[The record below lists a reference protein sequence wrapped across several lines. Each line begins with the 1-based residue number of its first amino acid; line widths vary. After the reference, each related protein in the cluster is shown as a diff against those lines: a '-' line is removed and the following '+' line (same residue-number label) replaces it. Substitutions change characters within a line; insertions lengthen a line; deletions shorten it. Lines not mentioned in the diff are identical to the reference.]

1 MNLLFHHIQG
11 TEWIFGIC
19 RNIFQSIQGFVVNE
33 LLVGMLFAASSC
45 SDLKFGNAFL
55 EKAPGADMTLEQ
67 IFSSKLYAEREL
79 IGAYASLRT
88 CLTVHSNNG
97 NYEFQ
102 SGGNKIGWDNL
113 DTMTDLM
120 QSHCTWGGVIK
131 TYYAGTYNAE
141 AENEG
146 YGKFGFHPDQEGA
159 WTGIRRAWI
168 FINNVDRVPDMTDE
182 EKKVRKGEA
191 RMIIALQMHE
201 MLRHFGGVPILDDY
215 ATPENEMTADY
226 SRKTVRQCVD
236 FIVNMCDQAAKE
248 LPWTVADADNGRMT
262 AAGALALKARVLQL
276 AARPLF
282 NASTPYLQA
291 QEPTAANKASVKEDP
306 ALMTWLGS
314 YTQENWQAVADACE
328 DFFKK
333 NTENGD
339 AYRMV
344 MPQTNDAEGYRQA
357 FSTCYADRESPEII
371 IHTGRAI
378 PTYSNTYHRFYFGL
392 TDQGQAGRGYG
403 GGCVTL
409 NFVDMFTAADGTPSD
424 YRKWLSD
431 HGHDGTVYNNP
442 FTGKDPRLYETVL
455 IAGDRYRTRCAETW
469 IDGLEHGS
477 SANPKCATG
486 FIIRKF
492 LWDYNDEF
500 LNKATNS
507 AYIRLPE
514 LYLMYAEALNELGRS
529 EEALSWLNK
538 TRTRVG
544 LPEMTLPNAAK
555 LHSGQALPDYP
566 ECSLKGDKYLRE
578 EILDERA
585 REFCFE
591 EVRWFDI
598 AFWKREDL
606 MRKILYGIQITR
618 KSGSFE
624 EGNLVLTYSDPS
636 KMDQGR
642 IWQDKFSPKW
652 FLSAFP
658 SDEINKGY
666 GLVQNPGW

>member
-1 MNLLFHHIQG
+1 MAAAA
-11 TEWIFGIC
+11 
-19 RNIFQSIQGFVVNE
+19 
-33 LLVGMLFAASSC
+33 LFAASSC
-45 SDLKFGNAFL
+45 SDLKFGNDFL

-102 SGGNKIGWDNL
+102 NGGNKIGWDNL

-146 YGKFGFHPDQEGA
+146 SGKFGFLPDQEGA

-236 FIVNMCDQAAKE
+236 FIVNMCEQAAKE

-306 ALMTWLGS
+306 GLMTWLGS
-314 YTQENWQAVADACE
+314 YKQENWQAVADACE

-392 TDQGQAGRGYG
+392 TDQGQSGRGYG

-529 EEALSWLNK
+529 QEALSWLNK

>member
-1 MNLLFHHIQG
+1 MAAA
-11 TEWIFGIC
+11 
-19 RNIFQSIQGFVVNE
+19 V
-33 LLVGMLFAASSC
+33 LFAASSC

-226 SRKTVRQCVD
+226 SRRTVRQCVD
-236 FIVNMCDQAAKE
+236 FIVNLCDQAAKE

-306 ALMTWLGS
+306 GLMTWLGS

-344 MPQTNDAEGYRQA
+344 MPLTNDAEGYRQA

-378 PTYSNTYHRFYFGL
+378 RPTP
-392 TDQGQAGRGYG
+392 
-403 GGCVTL
+403 
-409 NFVDMFTAADGTPSD
+409 TP
-424 YRKWLSD
+424 
-431 HGHDGTVYNNP
+431 
-442 FTGKDPRLYETVL
+442 
-455 IAGDRYRTRCAETW
+455 I
-469 IDGLEHGS
+469 
-477 SANPKCATG
+477 TG
-486 FIIRKF
+486 FI
-492 LWDYNDEF
+492 
-500 LNKATNS
+500 S
-507 AYIRLPE
+507 
-514 LYLMYAEALNELGRS
+514 
-529 EEALSWLNK
+529 
-538 TRTRVG
+538 V
-544 LPEMTLPNAAK
+544 
-555 LHSGQALPDYP
+555 
-566 ECSLKGDKYLRE
+566 
-578 EILDERA
+578 
-585 REFCFE
+585 
-591 EVRWFDI
+591 
-598 AFWKREDL
+598 
-606 MRKILYGIQITR
+606 
-618 KSGSFE
+618 
-624 EGNLVLTYSDPS
+624 
-636 KMDQGR
+636 
-642 IWQDKFSPKW
+642 
-652 FLSAFP
+652 
-658 SDEINKGY
+658 
-666 GLVQNPGW
+666 

>member
-1 MNLLFHHIQG
+1 MAA
-11 TEWIFGIC
+11 
-19 RNIFQSIQGFVVNE
+19 VA
-33 LLVGMLFAASSC
+33 LFAASSC

-102 SGGNKIGWDNL
+102 NGGNKIGWDNL

-226 SRKTVRQCVD
+226 SRRTVRQCVD

-282 NASTPYLQA
+282 NASTPYLHA

-424 YRKWLSD
+424 YRKWLAD
-431 HGHDGTVYNNP
+431 HGHEGTLQDNP

-566 ECSLKGDKYLRE
+566 ECSLQGDKYLRE

>member
-1 MNLLFHHIQG
+1 MAAAA
-11 TEWIFGIC
+11 
-19 RNIFQSIQGFVVNE
+19 
-33 LLVGMLFAASSC
+33 LFAASSC

-102 SGGNKIGWDNL
+102 NGGNKIGWDNL

-226 SRKTVRQCVD
+226 SRRTVRQCVD

-306 ALMTWLGS
+306 GLMTWLGS

-392 TDQGQAGRGYG
+392 TDQGQAGMGYG

-566 ECSLKGDKYLRE
+566 ECSLQGDKYLRE

-606 MRKILYGIQITR
+606 MRKLLYGIQITR

>member
-1 MNLLFHHIQG
+1 MAAAA
-11 TEWIFGIC
+11 
-19 RNIFQSIQGFVVNE
+19 
-33 LLVGMLFAASSC
+33 LFAASSC
-45 SDLKFGNAFL
+45 SDLKFGNDFL

-97 NYEFQ
+97 SYEFQ
-102 SGGNKIGWDNL
+102 NGGNKIGWDNL

-146 YGKFGFHPDQEGA
+146 SGKFGFLPDQEGA

-236 FIVNMCDQAAKE
+236 FIVNMCEQAAKE

-306 ALMTWLGS
+306 GLMTWLGS
-314 YTQENWQAVADACE
+314 YKQENWQAVADACE

-455 IAGDRYRTRCAETW
+455 IAGDRYRIRCAETW

-529 EEALSWLNK
+529 QEAISWLNK

-566 ECSLKGDKYLRE
+566 ECSLQGDKYLRE

>member
-1 MNLLFHHIQG
+1 MAAAA
-11 TEWIFGIC
+11 
-19 RNIFQSIQGFVVNE
+19 
-33 LLVGMLFAASSC
+33 LFAASSC
-45 SDLKFGNAFL
+45 SDLKFGNDFL

-97 NYEFQ
+97 SYEFQ
-102 SGGNKIGWDNL
+102 NGGNKIGWDNL

-146 YGKFGFHPDQEGA
+146 SGKFGFLPDQEGA

-236 FIVNMCDQAAKE
+236 FIVNMCEQAAKE

-291 QEPTAANKASVKEDP
+291 QEPTTANKASVKEYP
-306 ALMTWLGS
+306 GLMTWLGS
-314 YTQENWQAVADACE
+314 YKQENWQAVADACE

-529 EEALSWLNK
+529 QEALSWLNK
-538 TRTRVG
+538 TRSRVG

-566 ECSLKGDKYLRE
+566 ECSLQGDKYLRE

>member
-1 MNLLFHHIQG
+1 MAAAA
-11 TEWIFGIC
+11 
-19 RNIFQSIQGFVVNE
+19 
-33 LLVGMLFAASSC
+33 LFAASSC
-45 SDLKFGNAFL
+45 SDLKFGNDFL

-102 SGGNKIGWDNL
+102 NGGNKIGWDNL

-146 YGKFGFHPDQEGA
+146 SGKFGFLPDQEGA

-236 FIVNMCDQAAKE
+236 FIVNMCEQAAKE

-306 ALMTWLGS
+306 GLMTWLGS
-314 YTQENWQAVADACE
+314 YKQENWQAVADACE

-566 ECSLKGDKYLRE
+566 ECSLQGDKYLRE

-606 MRKILYGIQITR
+606 MRKLLYGIQITR

-636 KMDQGR
+636 KMDQVR

>member
-1 MNLLFHHIQG
+1 MMKK
-11 TEWIFGIC
+11 IFT
-19 RNIFQSIQGFVVNE
+19 NI
-33 LLVGMLFAASSC
+33 MAAAALFAASSC
-45 SDLKFGNAFL
+45 SDLKFGNDFL

-97 NYEFQ
+97 RYEFQ
-102 SGGNKIGWDNL
+102 NGGNKIGWDNL

-120 QSHCTWGGVIK
+120 QSHCTWGGVIS

-141 AENEG
+141 GENAG
-146 YGKFGFHPDQEGA
+146 SGKFGFFPDQEGA

-226 SRKTVRQCVD
+226 SRRTVRQCVD
-236 FIVNMCDQAAKE
+236 FIVNMCEQAAKE

-306 ALMTWLGS
+306 GLMTWLGS

-339 AYRMV
+339 AYRLV

-378 PTYSNTYHRFYFGL
+378 PTYYNTYHRMYFGL
-392 TDQGQAGRGYG
+392 TDQGQSGRGYG

-424 YRKWLSD
+424 YRKWLAD
-431 HGHDGTVYNNP
+431 HGHEGTLADNP

-469 IDGLEHGS
+469 VDGLEHGS

-514 LYLMYAEALNELGRS
+514 LYLIYAEALNELGRS
-529 EEALSWLNK
+529 QEALSWLNK

-544 LPEMTLPNAAK
+544 LPEMTLPNAAR
-555 LHSGQALPDYP
+555 LHSQQALPDYP
-566 ECSLKGDKYLRE
+566 ECALQGDKYLRE

-598 AFWKREDL
+598 AFWKREDI
-606 MRKILYGIQITR
+606 MRKLLYGIQITR

-624 EGNLVLTYSDPS
+624 EGNLVLAYSDPS

>member
-1 MNLLFHHIQG
+1 MAAAA
-11 TEWIFGIC
+11 
-19 RNIFQSIQGFVVNE
+19 
-33 LLVGMLFAASSC
+33 LFAASSC

-97 NYEFQ
+97 RYEFQ
-102 SGGNKIGWDNL
+102 NGGNKIGWDNL

-146 YGKFGFHPDQEGA
+146 YGKFGFFPDQEGA

-168 FINNVDRVPDMTDE
+168 FINNVDRVSDMTDE

-236 FIVNMCDQAAKE
+236 FIVNLCDQAAKE

-328 DFFKK
+328 DFFKR

-566 ECSLKGDKYLRE
+566 ECSLQGDKYLRE

-598 AFWKREDL
+598 AFWKRDDL
-606 MRKILYGIQITR
+606 MRKLLYGIQITR

>member
-1 MNLLFHHIQG
+1 MAAAA
-11 TEWIFGIC
+11 
-19 RNIFQSIQGFVVNE
+19 
-33 LLVGMLFAASSC
+33 LFAASSC

-102 SGGNKIGWDNL
+102 NGGNKIGWDNL

-226 SRKTVRQCVD
+226 SRRTVRQCVD

-424 YRKWLSD
+424 YRKWLAD
-431 HGHDGTVYNNP
+431 HGHEGTLQDNP

-555 LHSGQALPDYP
+555 IHSEQALPDYP

-606 MRKILYGIQITR
+606 MRKLLYGIQITR

>member
-1 MNLLFHHIQG
+1 MAAAA
-11 TEWIFGIC
+11 
-19 RNIFQSIQGFVVNE
+19 
-33 LLVGMLFAASSC
+33 LFAASSC
-45 SDLKFGNAFL
+45 SDLKFGNDFL

-102 SGGNKIGWDNL
+102 NGGNKIGWDNL

-146 YGKFGFHPDQEGA
+146 SGKFGFLPDQEGA

-236 FIVNMCDQAAKE
+236 FIVNMCEQAAKE

-306 ALMTWLGS
+306 GLMTWLGS

-529 EEALSWLNK
+529 QEALSWLNK

-578 EILDERA
+578 EILHERA

>member
-1 MNLLFHHIQG
+1 MAAAA
-11 TEWIFGIC
+11 
-19 RNIFQSIQGFVVNE
+19 
-33 LLVGMLFAASSC
+33 LFAASSC
-45 SDLKFGNAFL
+45 SDLKFGNDFL

-102 SGGNKIGWDNL
+102 NGGNKIGWDNL

-146 YGKFGFHPDQEGA
+146 SGKFGFLPDQEGA

-236 FIVNMCDQAAKE
+236 FIVNMCEQAAKE

-291 QEPTAANKASVKEDP
+291 QEPTTANKASVKEDP
-306 ALMTWLGS
+306 GLMTWLGS
-314 YTQENWQAVADACE
+314 YKQENWQAVADACE

-344 MPQTNDAEGYRQA
+344 MTQTNDAEGYRQA

-529 EEALSWLNK
+529 QEALSWLNK

-566 ECSLKGDKYLRE
+566 ECSLQGDKYLRE

>member
-1 MNLLFHHIQG
+1 MAAAA
-11 TEWIFGIC
+11 
-19 RNIFQSIQGFVVNE
+19 
-33 LLVGMLFAASSC
+33 LFAASSC
-45 SDLKFGNAFL
+45 SDLKFGNDFL

-97 NYEFQ
+97 SYEFQ
-102 SGGNKIGWDNL
+102 NGGNKIGWDNL

-146 YGKFGFHPDQEGA
+146 SGKFGFLPDQEGA

-236 FIVNMCDQAAKE
+236 FIVNMCEQAAKE

-306 ALMTWLGS
+306 GLMTWLGS
-314 YTQENWQAVADACE
+314 YKQENWQAVADACE

-455 IAGDRYRTRCAETW
+455 IAGDRYRIRCAESW
-469 IDGLEHGS
+469 IDGREHGS

-529 EEALSWLNK
+529 QDALSWLNK

-566 ECSLKGDKYLRE
+566 ECSLQGDKYLRE

>member
-1 MNLLFHHIQG
+1 MAAAA
-11 TEWIFGIC
+11 
-19 RNIFQSIQGFVVNE
+19 
-33 LLVGMLFAASSC
+33 LFAASSC
-45 SDLKFGNAFL
+45 SDLKFGNDFL

-102 SGGNKIGWDNL
+102 NGGNKIGWDNL

-146 YGKFGFHPDQEGA
+146 SGKFGFLPDQEGA

-236 FIVNMCDQAAKE
+236 FIVNMCEQAAKE

-306 ALMTWLGS
+306 GLMTWLGS
-314 YTQENWQAVADACE
+314 YKQENWQAVADACE

-529 EEALSWLNK
+529 QEALSWLNK

-566 ECSLKGDKYLRE
+566 ECSLMGDKYLRE

-598 AFWKREDL
+598 AFWKRQDL

>member
-1 MNLLFHHIQG
+1 MAAAA
-11 TEWIFGIC
+11 
-19 RNIFQSIQGFVVNE
+19 
-33 LLVGMLFAASSC
+33 LFAASSC

-55 EKAPGADMTLEQ
+55 EKAPGTDMTLEQ

-97 NYEFQ
+97 RYEFQ
-102 SGGNKIGWDNL
+102 NGGNKIGWDNL

-146 YGKFGFHPDQEGA
+146 YGKYGFFPDQEGA

-226 SRKTVRQCVD
+226 SRRTVKQCVD
-236 FIVNMCDQAAKE
+236 FIVNMCEQAAKE

-291 QEPTAANKASVKEDP
+291 QEPTASNKASVKEDP

-378 PTYSNTYHRFYFGL
+378 PTYYNTYHRMYFGL

-514 LYLMYAEALNELGRS
+514 LYLIYAEALNELGRS
-529 EEALSWLNK
+529 QEALSWLNK

-642 IWQDKFSPKW
+642 IWQDKFSTKW

>member
-1 MNLLFHHIQG
+1 MAAAA
-11 TEWIFGIC
+11 
-19 RNIFQSIQGFVVNE
+19 
-33 LLVGMLFAASSC
+33 LFAASSC
-45 SDLKFGNAFL
+45 SDLKFGNDFF

-102 SGGNKIGWDNL
+102 NGGNKIGWDNL

-146 YGKFGFHPDQEGA
+146 SGKFGFLPDQEGA

-236 FIVNMCDQAAKE
+236 FIVNMCEQAAKE

-306 ALMTWLGS
+306 GLMTWLGS
-314 YTQENWQAVADACE
+314 YKQENWQAVADACE

-529 EEALSWLNK
+529 QEALSWLNK

-566 ECSLKGDKYLRE
+566 ECSLMGDKYLRE

>member
-1 MNLLFHHIQG
+1 MAAAA
-11 TEWIFGIC
+11 
-19 RNIFQSIQGFVVNE
+19 
-33 LLVGMLFAASSC
+33 LFAASSC

-102 SGGNKIGWDNL
+102 NGGNKIGWDNL

-226 SRKTVRQCVD
+226 SRRTVRQCVD
-236 FIVNMCDQAAKE
+236 FIVNLCDQAAKE

-409 NFVDMFTAADGTPSD
+409 NYVDMFTAADGTPSD

-544 LPEMTLPNAAK
+544 LPEMPLPNAAK
-555 LHSGQALPDYP
+555 IHSEQALPDYP

-606 MRKILYGIQITR
+606 MRKLLYGIQITR

>member
-1 MNLLFHHIQG
+1 MMKK
-11 TEWIFGIC
+11 IFT
-19 RNIFQSIQGFVVNE
+19 NI
-33 LLVGMLFAASSC
+33 MAAAALFAASSC

-97 NYEFQ
+97 RYEFQ
-102 SGGNKIGWDNL
+102 NGGNKIGWDNL

-146 YGKFGFHPDQEGA
+146 YGKFGFFPDQEGA

-168 FINNVDRVPDMTDE
+168 FINNVDRVSDMTDE

-226 SRKTVRQCVD
+226 SRRTVRQCVD
-236 FIVNMCDQAAKE
+236 FIVNLCDQAAKE

-314 YTQENWQAVADACE
+314 YAQENWQAVADACE

-555 LHSGQALPDYP
+555 LHSGQALPDYH
-566 ECSLKGDKYLRE
+566 ECSLQGDKYLRE

-606 MRKILYGIQITR
+606 MRKLLYGIQITR

>member
-1 MNLLFHHIQG
+1 MAAAA
-11 TEWIFGIC
+11 
-19 RNIFQSIQGFVVNE
+19 
-33 LLVGMLFAASSC
+33 LFAASSC
-45 SDLKFGNAFL
+45 SDLKFGNDFL

-97 NYEFQ
+97 SYEFQ
-102 SGGNKIGWDNL
+102 NGGNKIGWDNL

-146 YGKFGFHPDQEGA
+146 SGKFGFLPDQEGA

-236 FIVNMCDQAAKE
+236 FIVNMCEQAAKE

-306 ALMTWLGS
+306 GLMTWLGS
-314 YTQENWQAVADACE
+314 YKQENWQAVADACE

-344 MPQTNDAEGYRQA
+344 MPQINDAEGYRQA

-529 EEALSWLNK
+529 QEALSWLNK

-566 ECSLKGDKYLRE
+566 ECSLQGDKYLRE

>member
-1 MNLLFHHIQG
+1 MAAAA
-11 TEWIFGIC
+11 
-19 RNIFQSIQGFVVNE
+19 
-33 LLVGMLFAASSC
+33 LFAASSC
-45 SDLKFGNAFL
+45 SDLKFGNDFL

-97 NYEFQ
+97 SYEFQ
-102 SGGNKIGWDNL
+102 NGGNKIGWDNL

-146 YGKFGFHPDQEGA
+146 SGKFGFLPDQEGA

-236 FIVNMCDQAAKE
+236 FIVNMCEQAAKE

-306 ALMTWLGS
+306 GLMTWLGS
-314 YTQENWQAVADACE
+314 YKQENWQAVADACE

-378 PTYSNTYHRFYFGL
+378 PTYYNTYHRMYFGL

-529 EEALSWLNK
+529 QEALSWLNK

-566 ECSLKGDKYLRE
+566 ECSLQGDKYLRE

>member
-1 MNLLFHHIQG
+1 MAAAA
-11 TEWIFGIC
+11 
-19 RNIFQSIQGFVVNE
+19 
-33 LLVGMLFAASSC
+33 LFAAFSC
-45 SDLKFGNAFL
+45 SDLKFGNDFL

-102 SGGNKIGWDNL
+102 NGGNKIGWDNL
-113 DTMTDLM
+113 DAMTDLM

-146 YGKFGFHPDQEGA
+146 SGKFGFLPDQEGA

-236 FIVNMCDQAAKE
+236 FIVNMCEQAAKE

-306 ALMTWLGS
+306 GLMTWLGS
-314 YTQENWQAVADACE
+314 YKQENWQAVADACE

-529 EEALSWLNK
+529 QEALSWLNK

-566 ECSLKGDKYLRE
+566 ECSLMGDKYLRE

>member
-1 MNLLFHHIQG
+1 MAAAA
-11 TEWIFGIC
+11 
-19 RNIFQSIQGFVVNE
+19 
-33 LLVGMLFAASSC
+33 LFAASSC

-102 SGGNKIGWDNL
+102 NGGNKIGWDNL

-120 QSHCTWGGVIK
+120 QSHCSWGGVIK

-226 SRKTVRQCVD
+226 SRRTVRQCVD

-306 ALMTWLGS
+306 AQMTWLGS

-555 LHSGQALPDYP
+555 IHSGQALPDYP
-566 ECSLKGDKYLRE
+566 ECSLQGDKYLRE

-606 MRKILYGIQITR
+606 MRKLLYGIQITR

>member
-1 MNLLFHHIQG
+1 MAAAA
-11 TEWIFGIC
+11 
-19 RNIFQSIQGFVVNE
+19 
-33 LLVGMLFAASSC
+33 LFAASSC
-45 SDLKFGNAFL
+45 SDLKFGNDFL

-102 SGGNKIGWDNL
+102 NGGNKIGWDNL

-146 YGKFGFHPDQEGA
+146 SGKFGFLPDQEGA

-236 FIVNMCDQAAKE
+236 FIVNMCEQAAKE

-306 ALMTWLGS
+306 GLMTWLGS
-314 YTQENWQAVADACE
+314 YKQENWQAVADACE

-500 LNKATNS
+500 LNKAANS

-529 EEALSWLNK
+529 QEALSWLNK

-555 LHSGQALPDYP
+555 LHSGQDLPDYP
-566 ECSLKGDKYLRE
+566 ECSLQGDKYLRE

>member
-1 MNLLFHHIQG
+1 MAAAA
-11 TEWIFGIC
+11 
-19 RNIFQSIQGFVVNE
+19 
-33 LLVGMLFAASSC
+33 LFAASSC
-45 SDLKFGNAFL
+45 SDLKFGNDFL

-97 NYEFQ
+97 SYEFQ
-102 SGGNKIGWDNL
+102 NGGNKIGWDNL

-146 YGKFGFHPDQEGA
+146 SGKFGFLPDQEGA

-236 FIVNMCDQAAKE
+236 FIVNMCEQAAKE

-306 ALMTWLGS
+306 GLMTWLGS
-314 YTQENWQAVADACE
+314 YKQENWQAVADACE

-529 EEALSWLNK
+529 QEALSWLNK

-566 ECSLKGDKYLRE
+566 ESSLKGDKYLRE

>member
-1 MNLLFHHIQG
+1 MAAAA
-11 TEWIFGIC
+11 
-19 RNIFQSIQGFVVNE
+19 
-33 LLVGMLFAASSC
+33 LFAASSC
-45 SDLKFGNAFL
+45 SDLKFGNDFL

-102 SGGNKIGWDNL
+102 NGGNKIGWDNL

-146 YGKFGFHPDQEGA
+146 SGKFGFLPDQEGA

-236 FIVNMCDQAAKE
+236 FIVNMCEQAAKE

-306 ALMTWLGS
+306 GLMTWLGS
-314 YTQENWQAVADACE
+314 YKQENWQAVADACE

-529 EEALSWLNK
+529 QEALSWLNK

-566 ECSLKGDKYLRE
+566 ECSLIGDKYLRE

>member
-1 MNLLFHHIQG
+1 MAAAA
-11 TEWIFGIC
+11 
-19 RNIFQSIQGFVVNE
+19 
-33 LLVGMLFAASSC
+33 LFAASSC

-102 SGGNKIGWDNL
+102 NGGNKIGWDNL

-226 SRKTVRQCVD
+226 SRRTVRQCVD
-236 FIVNMCDQAAKE
+236 FIVNLCDQAAKE

-306 ALMTWLGS
+306 GLMTWLGS

-339 AYRMV
+339 AYGMV

-357 FSTCYADRESPEII
+357 FSSCYADRESPEII

-566 ECSLKGDKYLRE
+566 ECSLQGDKYLRE

-606 MRKILYGIQITR
+606 MRKLLYGIQITR

>member
-1 MNLLFHHIQG
+1 MAAAA
-11 TEWIFGIC
+11 
-19 RNIFQSIQGFVVNE
+19 
-33 LLVGMLFAASSC
+33 LFAASSC

-97 NYEFQ
+97 QYEFQ
-102 SGGNKIGWDNL
+102 NGGNKIGWDNL

-226 SRKTVRQCVD
+226 SRRTVRQCVD

-306 ALMTWLGS
+306 GLMTWLGS

-529 EEALSWLNK
+529 EEALFWLNK

-566 ECSLKGDKYLRE
+566 ECSLQGDKYLRE

-606 MRKILYGIQITR
+606 MRKLLYGIQITR

>member
-1 MNLLFHHIQG
+1 MAAAA
-11 TEWIFGIC
+11 
-19 RNIFQSIQGFVVNE
+19 
-33 LLVGMLFAASSC
+33 LFAASSC

-97 NYEFQ
+97 QYEFQ
-102 SGGNKIGWDNL
+102 NGGNKIGWDNL

-226 SRKTVRQCVD
+226 SRRTVRQCVD
-236 FIVNMCDQAAKE
+236 FIVNLCDQAAKE

-276 AARPLF
+276 ATRPLF

-529 EEALSWLNK
+529 EEALFWLNK

-566 ECSLKGDKYLRE
+566 ECSLQGDKYLRE

-606 MRKILYGIQITR
+606 MRKLLYGIQITR

>member
-1 MNLLFHHIQG
+1 MAAAA
-11 TEWIFGIC
+11 
-19 RNIFQSIQGFVVNE
+19 
-33 LLVGMLFAASSC
+33 LFAASSC
-45 SDLKFGNAFL
+45 SDLKFGNDFL

-97 NYEFQ
+97 SYEFQ
-102 SGGNKIGWDNL
+102 NGGNKIGWDNL

-146 YGKFGFHPDQEGA
+146 SGKFGFLPDQEGA

-236 FIVNMCDQAAKE
+236 FIVNMCEQAAKE

-306 ALMTWLGS
+306 GLMTWLGS
-314 YTQENWQAVADACE
+314 YKQENWQAVADACE

-344 MPQTNDAEGYRQA
+344 MPRTNDAEGYRQA

-529 EEALSWLNK
+529 QEALSWLNK

-566 ECSLKGDKYLRE
+566 ECSLQGDKYLRE

>member
-1 MNLLFHHIQG
+1 MAA
-11 TEWIFGIC
+11 
-19 RNIFQSIQGFVVNE
+19 VA
-33 LLVGMLFAASSC
+33 LFAASSC

-102 SGGNKIGWDNL
+102 NGGNKIGWDNL

-226 SRKTVRQCVD
+226 SRRTVRQCVD

-424 YRKWLSD
+424 YRKWLSG

-555 LHSGQALPDYP
+555 LHSGQVLPDYP
-566 ECSLKGDKYLRE
+566 ECSLQGDKYLRE

-606 MRKILYGIQITR
+606 MRKLLYGIQITR

>member
-1 MNLLFHHIQG
+1 MAAAA
-11 TEWIFGIC
+11 
-19 RNIFQSIQGFVVNE
+19 
-33 LLVGMLFAASSC
+33 LFAASSC
-45 SDLKFGNAFL
+45 SDLKFGNDFL

-102 SGGNKIGWDNL
+102 NGGNKIGWDNL

-146 YGKFGFHPDQEGA
+146 SGKFGFLPDQEGA

-236 FIVNMCDQAAKE
+236 FIVNMCEQAAKE

-306 ALMTWLGS
+306 GLMTWLGS
-314 YTQENWQAVADACE
+314 YKQENWQAVADACE

-333 NTENGD
+333 NTQNGD

-529 EEALSWLNK
+529 QEALSWLNK

>member
-1 MNLLFHHIQG
+1 MAAAA
-11 TEWIFGIC
+11 
-19 RNIFQSIQGFVVNE
+19 
-33 LLVGMLFAASSC
+33 LFAASSC

-102 SGGNKIGWDNL
+102 NGGNKIGWDNL
-113 DTMTDLM
+113 DAMTDLM

-146 YGKFGFHPDQEGA
+146 SGKFGFLPDQEGA

-191 RMIIALQMHE
+191 RMIIALHMHE

-226 SRKTVRQCVD
+226 SRRTVRQCVD
-236 FIVNMCDQAAKE
+236 FIVNMCEQAAKE

-306 ALMTWLGS
+306 GLMTWLGS
-314 YTQENWQAVADACE
+314 YKQENWQAVADACE

-529 EEALSWLNK
+529 QEALSWLNK

>member
-1 MNLLFHHIQG
+1 MAAAA
-11 TEWIFGIC
+11 
-19 RNIFQSIQGFVVNE
+19 
-33 LLVGMLFAASSC
+33 LFAASSC
-45 SDLKFGNAFL
+45 SDLKFGNDFL

-102 SGGNKIGWDNL
+102 NGGNKIGWDNL
-113 DTMTDLM
+113 DAMTDLM

-146 YGKFGFHPDQEGA
+146 SGKFGFLPDQEGA

-226 SRKTVRQCVD
+226 SRRTVRQCVD
-236 FIVNMCDQAAKE
+236 FIVNMCEQAAKE

-306 ALMTWLGS
+306 GLMTWLGS
-314 YTQENWQAVADACE
+314 YKQENWQAVADACE

-529 EEALSWLNK
+529 QEALSWLNK

-642 IWQDKFSPKW
+642 IWQDKFSQKW

>member
-1 MNLLFHHIQG
+1 MAAAA
-11 TEWIFGIC
+11 
-19 RNIFQSIQGFVVNE
+19 
-33 LLVGMLFAASSC
+33 LFAASSC

-102 SGGNKIGWDNL
+102 NGGNKIGWDNL

-120 QSHCTWGGVIK
+120 QSHCSWGGVIK

-226 SRKTVRQCVD
+226 SRRTVRQCVD
-236 FIVNMCDQAAKE
+236 FIVALCDQAAKE

-306 ALMTWLGS
+306 GLMTWLGS

-566 ECSLKGDKYLRE
+566 ECSLQGDKYLRE

-606 MRKILYGIQITR
+606 MRKLLYGIQIIR

>member
-1 MNLLFHHIQG
+1 MAAAA
-11 TEWIFGIC
+11 
-19 RNIFQSIQGFVVNE
+19 
-33 LLVGMLFAASSC
+33 LFAASSC
-45 SDLKFGNAFL
+45 SDLKFGNDFL

-102 SGGNKIGWDNL
+102 NGGNKIGWDNL

-146 YGKFGFHPDQEGA
+146 SGKFGFLPDQEGA

-236 FIVNMCDQAAKE
+236 FIVNMCEQAAKE

-306 ALMTWLGS
+306 GLMTWLGS

-529 EEALSWLNK
+529 QEALSWLNK

>member
-1 MNLLFHHIQG
+1 MAAAA
-11 TEWIFGIC
+11 
-19 RNIFQSIQGFVVNE
+19 
-33 LLVGMLFAASSC
+33 LFAAFSC
-45 SDLKFGNAFL
+45 SDLKFGNDFL

-102 SGGNKIGWDNL
+102 NGGNKIGWDNL
-113 DTMTDLM
+113 DAMTDLM

-146 YGKFGFHPDQEGA
+146 SGKFGFLPDQEGA

-236 FIVNMCDQAAKE
+236 FIVNMCEQAAKE

-306 ALMTWLGS
+306 GLMTWLGS
-314 YTQENWQAVADACE
+314 YKQENWQAVADACE

-529 EEALSWLNK
+529 QEALSWLNK

-555 LHSGQALPDYP
+555 LHSRQALPDYP

>member
-1 MNLLFHHIQG
+1 MAAAA
-11 TEWIFGIC
+11 
-19 RNIFQSIQGFVVNE
+19 
-33 LLVGMLFAASSC
+33 LFAASSC

-97 NYEFQ
+97 RYEFQ
-102 SGGNKIGWDNL
+102 NGGNKIGWDNL

-131 TYYAGTYNAE
+131 TYYAGTYNAD

-146 YGKFGFHPDQEGA
+146 YGKFGFFPDQEGA

-226 SRKTVRQCVD
+226 SRRTVKQCVD
-236 FIVNMCDQAAKE
+236 FIVNMCEQAAKE

-291 QEPTAANKASVKEDP
+291 QEPTASNKASVKEDP

-314 YTQENWQAVADACE
+314 YTQENWQVVADACE

-378 PTYSNTYHRFYFGL
+378 PTYYNTYHRMYFGL

-477 SANPKCATG
+477 AANPKCATG

-514 LYLMYAEALNELGRS
+514 LYLIYAEALNELGRS
-529 EEALSWLNK
+529 QEALSWLNK

>member
-1 MNLLFHHIQG
+1 MAAAA
-11 TEWIFGIC
+11 
-19 RNIFQSIQGFVVNE
+19 
-33 LLVGMLFAASSC
+33 LFAASSC

-102 SGGNKIGWDNL
+102 NGGNKIGWDNL

-226 SRKTVRQCVD
+226 SRRTVRQCVD

-306 ALMTWLGS
+306 GLMTWFGS

-529 EEALSWLNK
+529 QEALSWLNK

-566 ECSLKGDKYLRE
+566 ECSLQGDKYLRE

-606 MRKILYGIQITR
+606 MRKLLYGIQITR

>member
-1 MNLLFHHIQG
+1 MAAAA
-11 TEWIFGIC
+11 
-19 RNIFQSIQGFVVNE
+19 
-33 LLVGMLFAASSC
+33 LFAASSC
-45 SDLKFGNAFL
+45 SDLKFGNDFL

-102 SGGNKIGWDNL
+102 NGGNKIGWDNL

-146 YGKFGFHPDQEGA
+146 SGKFGFLPDQEGA

-236 FIVNMCDQAAKE
+236 FIVNMCEQAAKE

-306 ALMTWLGS
+306 GLMTWLGS
-314 YTQENWQAVADACE
+314 YKQENWQAVADACE

-529 EEALSWLNK
+529 QEALFWLNK

-566 ECSLKGDKYLRE
+566 ECSLQGDKYLRE

>member
-1 MNLLFHHIQG
+1 MAAAA
-11 TEWIFGIC
+11 
-19 RNIFQSIQGFVVNE
+19 
-33 LLVGMLFAASSC
+33 LFAASSC

-102 SGGNKIGWDNL
+102 NGGNKIGWDNL

-226 SRKTVRQCVD
+226 SRRTVRQCVD
-236 FIVNMCDQAAKE
+236 FIVNMCEQAAKE

-555 LHSGQALPDYP
+555 IHSEQALPDYP

-606 MRKILYGIQITR
+606 MRKLLYGIQITR